1 MSFSSSLTCAGAH
14 PAPVDVGLQAGGG
27 KKGSRASGRGRKK
40 KEETKKKEMEKK
52 IRFSFA

>member
-40 KEETKKKEMEKK
+40 KEETKKKEMEKM
-52 IRFSFA
+52 RFSFA